1 MTSIIKSVL
10 VLGAGAK
17 GSFIAARLHEKGVNV
32 TIMSHAERCAEIAL
46 RSLHI
51 QSFDGRFRKPV
62 PAITSAEISSKF
74 DLIIA
79 ACRAHLLV
87 DALDLAAPAMRA
99 GTAILSLADGG
110 PHLPFLRRRYTLRP
124 VLEGIFEARLMTDA
138 DGVIRHRPPAAR
150 IQLRNDGR
158 DEVLLA
164 EVQSLL
170 TGRGL
175 MAGVVDDFERLA
187 WMRSIFLAAAVGT
200 MLHSGRPLRDALRLN
215 SGAGHF
221 SYLARDGREIAEK
234 FGITV
239 TPSMLTGYVMALGF
253 EGEPIASPAPISS
266 AGPAGAESLYLLA
279 NLVDR
284 AEQRGCRAGSLKF
297 ALRMADRTINPI
309 VVNG

>member
-1 MTSIIKSVL
+1 MTSTIKSVL

-17 GSFIAARLHEKGVNV
+17 GRFIAARLHEKGVNV

-46 RSLHI
+46 RGLHI
-51 QSFDGRFRKPV
+51 QSFNGRFRRPV
-62 PAITSAEISSKF
+62 PAITSAEISNRF
-74 DLIIA
+74 DVIVA
-79 ACRAHLLV
+79 ACRSHMLA

-124 VLEGIFEARLMTDA
+124 VLEGIFEARLITDA

-150 IQLRNDGR
+150 IQLRND
-158 DEVLLA
+158 EHNMALLS
-164 EVQSLL
+164 EIQTML

-175 MAGVVDDFERLA
+175 EAHIVDDFERLA

-221 SYLARDGREIAEK
+221 SHLARDGREIAEK

-297 ALRMADRTINPI
+297 ALRMADRTINPMVI
-309 VVNG
+309 NG